1 MDGNEMGYFIN
12 ITLMIG
18 IAILLVLCIVL
29 SVKEVS
35 RAVRSNAKEDQGRKD
50 LEAIIKTMRSR

>member
-1 MDGNEMGYFIN
+1 MGYFIN